1 MKYIKQLTSPQKKY
15 NKINNIMKF
24 TAVTDYIVLESRLL
38 IHIKILQ
45 RVEAE
50 KIISSVMSQEAF

>member
-1 MKYIKQLTSPQKKY
+1 
-15 NKINNIMKF
+15 MKF
-24 TAVTDYIVLESRLL
+24 TAVTYYIVLESRLL

-50 KIISSVMSQEAF
+50 KYLISYVTRGFLMRMCLAEFR